1 MDQGRTREE
10 MLAKL
15 EQRRRGEI
23 SPAELVKWHGE
34 PRDAA
39 VKEARETFMTEMVA
53 LLELFHR
60 GEITGEELYGPFKE
74 LQLGG
79 PTQSDELFEITGD
92 VESAS
97 GTLPEHRGA
106 IRDDARRPQKGSRA
120 KPDQAERYAQTR
132 RLLTTNGPGGV
143 GHRR

>member
-1 MDQGRTREE
+1 

-92 VESAS
+92 VESALELYPS
-97 GTLPEHRGA
+97 TVEPFVMTLDDLKKVVERNL
-106 IRDDARRPQKGSRA
+106 IKLKDMRKRDA
-120 KPDQAERYAQTR
+120 Y
-132 RLLTTNGPGGV
+132 
-143 GHRR
+143 